1 MTCDEDMC
9 SSARAI
15 YNDLEAI
22 QELVVDELDCITQ
35 TRKEML
41 RNERERKKGD
51 ILQLRERTTSLEEIY
66 FRLGDILDVVNVE
79 ENKTDSEKECD
90 DDDCNC
96 HQ

>member
-1 MTCDEDMC
+1 
-9 SSARAI
+9 
-15 YNDLEAI
+15 
-22 QELVVDELDCITQ
+22 
-35 TRKEML
+35 ML

-66 FRLGDILDVVNVE
+66 FRLGDIIDVVNVE